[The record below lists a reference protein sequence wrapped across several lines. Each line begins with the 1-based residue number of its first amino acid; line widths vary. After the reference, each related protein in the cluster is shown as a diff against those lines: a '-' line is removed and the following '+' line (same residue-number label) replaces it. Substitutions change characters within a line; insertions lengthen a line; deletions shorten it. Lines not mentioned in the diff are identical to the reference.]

1 MIDVDSLSYTYTT
14 SDRPAVDSVG
24 FHVAAGEIFG
34 FLGPSGAGKSTTQ
47 KILIGLLSDY
57 DGAVRILG
65 RDLLTWGHD
74 LYEHVGVAF
83 EFPNHYLKLTAYEN
97 LRYFASLYA
106 GETEDPLELLRL
118 LELGDDAGKRVDQF
132 SKGMRV
138 RLSIARALI
147 HKPKLL
153 FLDEP
158 TAGLDPGTSR
168 IVRTLIRRTRD
179 AGATVF
185 LTTHNMEVAD
195 ELCDRVAF
203 IVEGRIARIDT
214 PRDLKMQFG
223 KRTVRVEAREDGH
236 LAEHDFEL
244 DGIGENETFLRL
256 LKTGGLET
264 IHTQETTLEEI
275 FIQVTGR
282 ALT

>member
-1 MIDVDSLSYTYTT
+1 MIEVNSLSYAYEGT
-14 SDRPAVDSVG
+14 DRPAVDGVG
-24 FHVAAGEIFG
+24 FRVEQGEIFG

-47 KILIGLLSDY
+47 KILIGLLREY
-57 DGAVRILG
+57 AGTVRILD
-65 RDLLTWGHD
+65 RDMTDWGND

-83 EFPNHYLKLTAYEN
+83 EYPNHYLKLTALEN

-106 GETEDPLELLRL
+106 GATEDPFELLRI
-118 LELGDDAGKRVDQF
+118 LELTGDADKRVGQY

-138 RLSIARALI
+138 RLSIARALL
-147 HKPKLL
+147 HRPRLL

-168 IVRTLIRRTRD
+168 IVRELIRRKRD
-179 AGATVF
+179 EGATVF
-185 LTTHNMEVAD
+185 LTTHNMVVAD

-203 IVEGRIARIDT
+203 IVEGRIVQIDA
-214 PRDLKMQFG
+214 PRDLKMRYG
-223 KRTVRVEAREDGH
+223 KRTVHVESSSNGHRVGH
-236 LAEHDFEL
+236 DFALDALAENDA
-244 DGIGENETFLRL
+244 FLQL
-256 LKTGGLET
+256 LRTGGIET

-282 ALT
+282 ALA